1 MNKNRI
7 VISEKSNEFKTQ
19 LLYNIKNDLTSI
31 DQWNERK
38 KAQRNKNW
46 NKRGDNITNPTEIKM
61 VTL

>member
-19 LLYNIKNDLTSI
+19 LLYNIKNDLISI